1 MISFSTLEDAWGV
14 NMQSQNNVKSSK
26 KNKVVDP
33 ICELYGKR
41 YSKVS
46 KPYSSA
52 QPMSEGLNNS
62 EKYSKNE
69 YSSNMKNRKKNNTNS
84 SNHKEYY
91 PIELDEYSSFASAKE
106 MDSQD
111 DDDYLTNALEDMDN
125 NQIENSATELNSK
138 FNNDVFDNEVENDY
152 NEFKDDDADNDEIPQ
167 RVAQKTIIKKNK
179 KKLNNTIDEKYL
191 DLGLYISSGILL
203 IFMME
208 QILRLGMKMK
218 M

>member
-1 MISFSTLEDAWGV
+1 MISFSTLEDAWGI
-14 NMQSQNNVKSSK
+14 NTYSQNKDNVKSG
-26 KNKVVDP
+26 KNKKKTVDP

-46 KPYSSA
+46 KPYSAA
-52 QPMSEGLNNS
+52 QSMNTSLNDS
-62 EKYSKNE
+62 EKYNKNE
-69 YSSNMKNRKKNNTNS
+69 YSTNMKDRKINKDNAAMT
-84 SNHKEYY
+84 NHKEYY

-106 MDSQD
+106 LDSQD

-125 NQIENSATELNSK
+125 NQIEHIMETNNSNNNELD
-138 FNNDVFDNEVENDY
+138 NDS
-152 NEFKDDDADNDEIPQ
+152 DDDSEIPK
-167 RVAQKTIIKKNK
+167 RVQSKEIVKTQS